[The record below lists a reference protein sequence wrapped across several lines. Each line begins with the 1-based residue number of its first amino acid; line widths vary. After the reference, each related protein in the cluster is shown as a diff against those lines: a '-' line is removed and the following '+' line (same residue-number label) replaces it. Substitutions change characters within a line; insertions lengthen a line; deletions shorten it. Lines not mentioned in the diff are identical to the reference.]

1 MLKIKLASTCSLK
14 TNKKINEMK
23 EYVVT
28 LDCNGLRK
36 QIKIFA
42 NSEIDA
48 RIKAQN
54 QNSNCIIID
63 CFEYIKS

>member
-1 MLKIKLASTCSLK
+1 
-14 TNKKINEMK
+14 MK

-42 NSEIDA
+42 NSRNEAID
-48 RIKAQN
+48 KAKKQYP
-54 QNSNCIIID
+54 D
-63 CFEYIKS
+63 CKIEDCDEYLKS